1 MKRQLITYILA
12 AFCATAILSCNKEV
26 VQDSN
31 VPDTDEYT
39 VLLTASIDASTKG
52 VSIGDGKVVSTWS
65 VGDVV
70 ELVRDSN
77 ADTISTLKVISV
89 NGNQAQLSGK
99 VRGSTAKKDIPMSL
113 YYGGTCYDYS
123 GQDGTVKSA
132 ASKAYLKAATK
143 IDSLVGKT
151 FYLHDAVMEHQQ
163 SYMGLSFYRGGTP
176 LKVHSVAI
184 TEGGQNIIRRHPHD
198 SSDVAVYGTNPFIV
212 KSQSTVGQEVFYF
225 ALSDTTTNSIL
236 DHKYELEIMTITANT
251 PTNDTTV
258 YKGTVTPAN
267 LKGNFFADAKVI
279 LERVSPVITAPSV
292 YPEIYYDGL
301 PHNLVIPAVLQP
313 GAIAEYGVSTVPD
326 LVPTVWSTSIPTRTD
341 VGSYIVWYKVEGGDY
356 YDNILPTMVGA
367 TYIKTVSGTTI
378 QLPTGVSDLSYDG
391 TAQTLL
397 NSDGK
402 VWVNGVTV
410 GDYDDLE
417 YYVKEMPLDSDPPTP
432 PTGDEATG
440 WSSVIPKGTQ
450 AGEYY
455 IWCRYNGDT
464 SLGYLPAMN
473 GPVKVIIKLPITI
486 TAQNQSVE
494 QYGTIKTY
502 AQDHSVVQLSHS
514 LVTGHT
520 LESVVLTSTGTSAL
534 TDSGTISVTSAVIKS
549 GETDVTNI
557 YYKITYA
564 SGTLTVTAPTP

>member
-1 MKRQLITYILA
+1 MKRQLFTYILA
-12 AFCATAILSCNKEV
+12 AFCATAILSCNKEAAN
-26 VQDSN
+26 DSIA
-31 VPDTDEYT
+31 PDDECT
-39 VLLTASIDASTKG
+39 VLLSASIDASTKAVG
-52 VSIGDGKVVSTWS
+52 FDESKVVCTWT
-65 VGDVV
+65 VGDTVK
-70 ELVRDSN
+70 LVRDN
-77 ADTISTLKVISV
+77 DAKIISKLIVTSV
-89 NGNQAQLSGK
+89 DGDKAQLSGQL
-99 VRGSTAKKDIPMSL
+99 RGSYGLTGTNMSL

-123 GQDGTVKSA
+123 GQDGTVESA

-301 PHNLVIPAVLQP
+301 HLNLVNPAVLQP

-326 LVPTVWSTSIPTRTD
+326 VVPTVWSTSIPTRTD

-378 QLPTGVSDLSYDG
+378 QLPTGVSGLYYNC

-397 NSDGK
+397 YSDGK
-402 VWVNGVTV
+402 VWVNSSVVST
-410 GDYDDLE
+410 DLE

-455 IWCRYNGDT
+455 IWCRYNGNT

-473 GPVKVIIKLPITI
+473 GPVKVIIRLPITI
-486 TAQNQSVE
+486 TAANQTVTQGGSIK
-494 QYGTIKTY
+494 QYS
-502 AQDHSVVQLSHS
+502 DDPDM
-514 LVTGHT
+514 VTFSTPVLGIHT
-520 LESVVLTSTGTSAL
+520 FTVTLTADTSTIGVFTEGITPS
-534 TDSGTISVTSAVIKS
+534 IVIKS

-564 SGTLTVTAPTP
+564 RGTLTVTASTP